1 MGILGM
7 ISAQADLWEHVMH
20 RRSFLALAVL
30 IAIPDPVRAQDR
42 LVQAPS
48 GQIRVET
55 LARGLV
61 HPWSLAF
68 LPDGRMLVTERPGQL
83 RLLSQNGSVSEPLAG
98 VPRVFA
104 RGQGGLLDVALAPDF
119 ASSRWVYLSYAE
131 PGPGG
136 AGTAVARGR
145 LGPAGLQDVQVIFR
159 QVPKVDGANHFG
171 SRLVFSPD
179 GRLFVTLGDRFK
191 FNPAQD
197 LASHLGKIVRIN
209 PDGSVPADNPFGR
222 GQGAR
227 PEIWSYGHRN
237 VQGAALHPTTGVLWV
252 HEMGP
257 RGGDELTIAQAGRNY
272 GWPLVSWGRHYD
284 GRAIPSP
291 STRPDLAGSL
301 RQWTPVIAPSGMKF
315 YTGSLFPAWRGSLLI
330 GGLVARGVV
339 RLTLQG
345 QQVTGEERI
354 SLGQRIRDVRQGPD
368 GAVYVLTDE
377 ASGEI
382 LRLTPAR

>member
-1 MGILGM
+1 MDG
-7 ISAQADLWEHVMH
+7 
-20 RRSFLALAVL
+20 RSFLALAVL

-42 LVQAPS
+42 IVRAPS
-48 GQIRVET
+48 GQVRVET
-55 LARGLV
+55 IARGLV
-61 HPWSLAF
+61 HPWGLAF
-68 LPDGRMLVTERPGQL
+68 LPDGQMLVTERPGRL
-83 RLLSQNGSVSEPLAG
+83 RLVSRDGGVSAPLAG

-119 ASSRWVYLSYAE
+119 ASSRWVYLAYAE
-131 PGPGG
+131 PGSGG
-136 AGTAVARGR
+136 GGTAVARGR
-145 LGPAGLQDVQVIFR
+145 LGPAGLHDVQVIFR

-171 SRLVFSPD
+171 SRLVFSRD

-191 FNPAQD
+191 FTPAQD
-197 LASHLGKIVRIN
+197 FASHLGKIVRIN
-209 PDGSVPADNPFGR
+209 PDGTVPTDNPFAR
-222 GQGAR
+222 AQGAL

-237 VQGAALHPTTGVLWV
+237 VQGATLHPTTGVLWV

-257 RGGDELTIAQAGRNY
+257 RGGDELNVPQAGRNY

-284 GRAIPSP
+284 ERAIPSP
-291 STRPDLAGSL
+291 ASRPDLAGSL
-301 RQWTPVIAPSGMKF
+301 RQWTPVIAPSGMAF

-339 RLTLQG
+339 RLTVQG

-354 SLGQRIRDVRQGPD
+354 ALGQRVRDVRQGPD

-382 LRLTPAR
+382 LRLTPAG

>member
-1 MGILGM
+1 MLAIG
-7 ISAQADLWEHVMH
+7 SAQADLWERAMD

-30 IAIPDPVRAQDR
+30 LAIPDLAKAQDR
-42 LVQAPS
+42 IVRTSS
-48 GQIRVET
+48 GQVRVET
-55 LARGLV
+55 IARGLA
-61 HPWSLAF
+61 HPWGLAF
-68 LPDGRMLVTERPGQL
+68 LPDGRMLVSERPGRL
-83 RLLSQNGSVSEPLAG
+83 RVVSRGGGVSTPLVG

-119 ASSRWVYLSYAE
+119 AASRWVYLSYAE
-131 PGPGG
+131 SGPGG
-136 AGTAVARGR
+136 AGTAVSRGR

-159 QVPKVDGANHFG
+159 QVPKVDGTNHFG
-171 SRLVFSPD
+171 SRLVFSRD

-209 PDGSVPADNPFGR
+209 PDGTAPADNPFAHT
-222 GQGAR
+222 QGAR

-237 VQGAALHPTTGVLWV
+237 VQGATLHPTTGMLWV

-257 RGGDELTIAQAGRNY
+257 RGGDELNVPQAGRNY

-291 STRPDLAGSL
+291 ASRPDIAGSL
-301 RQWTPVIAPSGMKF
+301 RQWSPVIAPSGMTF

-339 RLTLQG
+339 RVSLQG

-377 ASGEI
+377 TSGEI
-382 LRLTPAR
+382 LRLTPAG

>member
-1 MGILGM
+1 M
-7 ISAQADLWEHVMH
+7 D

-30 IAIPDPVRAQDR
+30 IAMPDAVRAQDR
-42 LVQAPS
+42 IVQTSS
-48 GQIRVET
+48 GQVRVET

-61 HPWSLAF
+61 HPWGLAF
-68 LPDGRMLVTERPGQL
+68 LPDGRVLVTERPGQL
-83 RLLSQNGSVSEPLAG
+83 RLVSQNGGVSAPLAG

-136 AGTAVARGR
+136 AGTAVARAR

-171 SRLVFSPD
+171 SRLVFSRD

-209 PDGSVPADNPFGR
+209 PDGTAPADNPFTR
-222 GQGAR
+222 AQGAQ

-237 VQGAALHPTTGVLWV
+237 VQGATLHPTTGVLWV

-257 RGGDELTIAQAGRNY
+257 RGGDELNVPQAGRNY

-291 STRPDLAGSL
+291 ASRPDMAGSL
-301 RQWTPVIAPSGMKF
+301 RQWTPVIAPSGMTF
-315 YTGSLFPAWRGSLLI
+315 YTGALFPAWRGSLLI
-330 GGLVARGVV
+330 GGLVARGLV
-339 RLTLQG
+339 RLTLEG

-368 GAVYVLTDE
+368 GAVYVLTDK

-382 LRLTPAR
+382 LRLTPAG

>member
-1 MGILGM
+1 MLGM
-7 ISAQADLWEHVMH
+7 ISAQADLWERVMD
-20 RRSFLALAVL
+20 RRGFLALAVL
-30 IAIPDPVRAQDR
+30 IAMPDLARAQDR
-42 LVQAPS
+42 IVRAPS
-48 GQIRVET
+48 GQVRVET
-55 LARGLV
+55 IARGLV
-61 HPWSLAF
+61 HPWGLAF
-68 LPDGRMLVTERPGQL
+68 LPDGQMLVTERPGRL
-83 RLLSQNGSVSEPLAG
+83 RLVSQDGGVSAPLAG

-119 ASSRWVYLSYAE
+119 TSSRWVYLSYAE
-131 PGPGG
+131 PGGGG

-159 QVPKVDGANHFG
+159 QVPKVDGASHFG
-171 SRLVFSPD
+171 SRLVFSRD

-209 PDGSVPADNPFGR
+209 PDGTVPADNPFAR
-222 GQGAR
+222 SQAAR

-237 VQGAALHPTTGVLWV
+237 VQGAALHPATGVLWV

-284 GRAIPSP
+284 GRSIPSP
-291 STRPDLAGSL
+291 STRPDLTGSL
-301 RQWTPVIAPSGMKF
+301 RQWTPVIAPSGMTV

-339 RLTLQG
+339 RVTLQG

-382 LRLTPAR
+382 LRLTPAG